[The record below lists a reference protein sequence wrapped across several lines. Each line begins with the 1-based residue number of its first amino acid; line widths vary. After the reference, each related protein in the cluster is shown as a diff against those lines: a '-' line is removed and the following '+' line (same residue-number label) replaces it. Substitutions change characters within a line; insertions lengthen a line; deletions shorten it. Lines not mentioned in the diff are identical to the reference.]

1 MTDTCT
7 TCRYLGHTYCRF
19 DGHPTDPE
27 LTCEHYS
34 EYPWSPIWL
43 VMAFDKQVNAYFQE
57 SLAKARLEELQRG
70 YRPAEWDQLM
80 KSNTFQIVKVPVKGL
95 RL

>member
-7 TCRYLGHTYCRF
+7 TCRYLGHTCCRF

-27 LTCEHYS
+27 LTCEHYY
-34 EYPWSPIWL
+34 EYSWPPIWL
-43 VMAFDKQVNAYFQE
+43 VIAFGVPDSAHYLE
-57 SLAKARLEELQRG
+57 PSAIARLEELQRK